1 MTPTAATAAGVEIG
15 VLRGAIVNDGSSWA
29 AFQLAL
35 KTRPQSLRD
44 LLALAHVYELG
55 SPAREKAFDAH
66 RVGDH
71 ASNDPETR
79 RRCVHP
85 LDLDGKLVLLSEDG
99 ICRIGGPDV
108 QVGVSVWTS
117 DRRKGTRPWDA
128 PVRAAEAAGGVSGA

>member
-55 SPAREKAFDAH
+55 SPAREKAFDAC
-66 RVGDH
+66 
-71 ASNDPETR
+71 A
-79 RRCVHP
+79 
-85 LDLDGKLVLLSEDG
+85 DGYAVFHDGRSRNKL
-99 ICRIGGPDV
+99 
-108 QVGVSVWTS
+108 
-117 DRRKGTRPWDA
+117 
-128 PVRAAEAAGGVSGA
+128 